1 LIRRHFFLV
10 VALVAV
16 VLMLVVGGAKL
27 LFGNKDA
34 KSAGGGRA
42 TNVSQL
48 VVDERPFTDRI
59 EVLGAAKG
67 LQSVTITSNT
77 PELITAVHF
86 RDGETVRAARCWSS

>member
-67 LQSVTITSNT
+67 RKSVTITSNT
-77 PELITAVHF
+77 AELITAVLQRW
-86 RDGETVRAARCWSS
+86 RDRLARARCWSS